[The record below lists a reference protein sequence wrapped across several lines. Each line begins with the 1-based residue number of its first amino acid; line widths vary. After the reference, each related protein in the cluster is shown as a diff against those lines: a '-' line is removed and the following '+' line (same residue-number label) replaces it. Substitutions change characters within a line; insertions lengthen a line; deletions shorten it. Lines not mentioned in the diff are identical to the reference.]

1 MIRLFCNWRNRTKC
15 IDVHKRLYSGIRGDL
30 NTKETG
36 GNENKQEATTY
47 DVKEKNFFNDLHM
60 EWWDTGKG
68 SKWYDKFGRLMGSGM
83 HSLHD
88 YNERRF
94 QFIFKIFEFI
104 YYEKLKGEKSVNRES
119 EEIEV
124 LRILDVGCGGGILCE
139 YMKKHLYQFL
149 VKSNML
155 FKNKNMESKKWD
167 IYIDGIDVSNKLIEL
182 ANRRKYETEE
192 KEKFYQTQA
201 NEYKNDCNIYLNYR
215 NCDISDLVNQN
226 SHQKLEQHLKHSQGR
241 RDLLL
246 KTNIS
251 NEKVDKG
258 QKEERI
264 DTWDVNKKKE
274 NKYDIIISS
283 EVIEHIPNEKK
294 EDFIEYIRL
303 LSKENAIV
311 TFTTINKNVLSYLY
325 SIVLA
330 EYITGM
336 IKKGTHEYDKFID
349 DEKLR
354 SLCVDHNMV
363 HLKTEHVIYLPILRN
378 YFTTKKL
385 KLLYLSA
392 FIHKQ
397 IV

>member
-1 MIRLFCNWRNRTKC
+1 MKRMLCDWRNRIKC
-15 IDVHKRLYSGIRGDL
+15 INVQKRIYSSIRGDL
-30 NTKETG
+30 HTKEK
-36 GNENKQEATTY
+36 GNKENKQKETTY
-47 DVKEKNFFNDLHM
+47 DVKEKNFFNNLHM
-60 EWWDTGKG
+60 EWWDTEKRSTWCDRFGK
-68 SKWYDKFGRLMGSGM
+68 LMGSGM

-94 QFIFKIFEFI
+94 HFIFKMFEFI
-104 YYEKLKGEKSVNRES
+104 YYEKLKEEKNVNKES

-149 VKSNML
+149 VKSNIL

-182 ANRRKYETEE
+182 ANHRKYETEE
-192 KEKFYQTQA
+192 KEKFYQTQT
-201 NEYKNDCNIYLNYR
+201 NENKNDCNIYLNYR

-226 SHQKLEQHLKHSQGR
+226 SNQQLEKHLKHSQDRG
-241 RDLLL
+241 DFLP
-246 KTNIS
+246 KTNIL

-258 QKEERI
+258 QEKKRI
-264 DTWDVNKKKE
+264 DTSDINKKKT

-294 EDFIEYIRL
+294 ENFIKYISL
-303 LSKENAIV
+303 LSKDNTIV
-311 TFTTINKNVLSYLY
+311 IFTTINKNVLSYLY
-325 SIVLA
+325 SIVVA

-336 IKKGTHEYDKFID
+336 IKRGTHEYDKFID

-354 SLCVDHNMV
+354 YLCADYNMI
-363 HLKTEHVIYLPILRN
+363 HLNTEHVIYLPFLRN

-397 IV
+397 IM

>member
-1 MIRLFCNWRNRTKC
+1 MKTLLGNWRNRTKC
-15 IDVHKRLYSGIRGDL
+15 IGVYKRLYSGIRKDL
-30 NTKETG
+30 YTKG
-36 GNENKQEATTY
+36 KGNKENEQKETTY

-60 EWWDTGKG
+60 EWWDTGKS
-68 SKWYDKFGRLMGSGM
+68 SKWCDRFGRLMGSGM
-83 HSLHD
+83 QSLHD

-94 QFIFKIFEFI
+94 QFIFKTFEFV
-104 YYEKLKGEKSVNRES
+104 YYERLKRGKNVNRECD
-119 EEIEV
+119 EIEV

-192 KEKFYQTQA
+192 KEKFCQTQT
-201 NEYKNDCNIYLNYR
+201 NKNKNDCNIYLNYR
-215 NCDISDLVNQN
+215 NCDVSDLVNQN
-226 SHQKLEQHLKHSQGR
+226 SYEKLGQHLKRSQELGDPLPR
-241 RDLLL
+241 
-246 KTNIS
+246 TSIF
-251 NEKVDKG
+251 NEKVNKR
-258 QKEERI
+258 QEENRI
-264 DTWDVNKKKE
+264 ETWDVNKKKE

-283 EVIEHIPNEKK
+283 EVIEHIPNDKK
-294 EDFIEYIRL
+294 EDFIKYISL
-303 LSKENAIV
+303 LSKENTVVI
-311 TFTTINKNVLSYLY
+311 FTTINRNVLSYLY

-336 IKKGTHEYDKFID
+336 IKRGTHEYDKFID

-354 SLCVDHNMV
+354 SLCFNHNMV
-363 HLKTEHVIYLPILRN
+363 HLKTEHVIYLPLLRN
-378 YFTTKKL
+378 YFETKKL

-397 IV
+397 IK